1 MWHGKARGE
10 GVWLRNS
17 VNGNSVQMEQREKT
31 THTQQNCRSQLEKG
45 KENENYVGIFREEA
59 KRSPAGAIIWGIVL
73 PRLAL
78 RWVALSCCM
87 PHATRLVSHLWC
99 NCFMAL
105 RTEDTRTQSR
115 AIIHAKLGSNNAT
128 MR

>member
-1 MWHGKARGE
+1 MGTVCKWNKERRQH
-10 GVWLRNS
+10 
-17 VNGNSVQMEQREKT
+17 
-31 THTQQNCRSQLEKG
+31 THTHTFTQQNCRSQLEKG
-45 KENENYVGIFREEA
+45 KENENYVGIFRVEA
-59 KRSPAGAIIWGIVL
+59 KLQPGRGNNLGHCLAL